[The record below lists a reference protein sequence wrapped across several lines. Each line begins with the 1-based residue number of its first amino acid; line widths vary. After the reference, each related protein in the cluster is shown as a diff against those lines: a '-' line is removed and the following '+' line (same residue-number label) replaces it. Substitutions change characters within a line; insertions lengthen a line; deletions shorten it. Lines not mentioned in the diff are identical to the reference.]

1 MLLEAQCRADQAT
14 VELPLSRDDNDLL
27 VADWEPLLDMLL
39 DTARPLAERA
49 ASFHASMA
57 ETLLQQARQARTA
70 HGISNIGLAG
80 GVFQNRVLTEQA
92 ITRLEND
99 GFSVMLSDKI
109 PVNDAGISFGQVIE
123 YGMLNR

>member
-1 MLLEAQCRADQAT
+1 MRKHYDLIAIGGGSGG
-14 VELPLSRDDNDLL
+14 LS
-27 VADWEPLLDMLL
+27 V
-39 DTARPLAERA
+39 AERA

-109 PVNDAGISFGQVIE
+109 PVNDAGISVGQIIE
-123 YGMLNR
+123 YGAKHRSPDAA